1 MNPERFCQILDQIQ
15 QSIFKKLDKY
25 GTNRRVDESAARDA
39 VGKTIDAAKIHFKN
53 YFGKGDHDKTTR
65 SH

>member
-25 GTNRRVDESAARDA
+25 GTYRRVDESVARDA
-39 VGKTIDAAKIHFKN
+39 VGRTMDAAKN
-53 YFGKGDHDKTTR
+53 YFGRGGNDKTTR
-65 SH
+65 PH